1 MYRVGLALLV
11 FAVLACGS
19 RPPSDG
25 GLRDHAG
32 AVIVLEGPAQRIVS
46 LSPALTELLFTLGAG
61 DRVVGRTRWGQDPEG
76 ARSVPSVGDGL
87 NPNIEAVVA
96 RHPDLVLFYLSP
108 SNGVAI
114 ERLNGLGIATA
125 SIRLDGL
132 ADLTGATRLIG
143 ELVGATGVD
152 SLLTAFETQ
161 LDAVTAA
168 ASDRPAV
175 LLLAWD
181 NPPIAIGG
189 ASFQTEIVERAGGR
203 NVFADEARPS
213 LPVSI
218 ETIAAREPDIVLVT
232 GGDEP
237 AFADAP
243 EWQAVRAIRERRF
256 VIVEGT
262 QFAYPSFRAPEA
274 IRELRRALEHRR

>member
-1 MYRVGLALLV
+1 VFRVRLAGLLLV
-11 FAVLACGS
+11 VVACSS

-25 GLRDHAG
+25 ELRDHAG
-32 AVIVLEGPAQRIVS
+32 QLVALEGPAQRIVS
-46 LSPALTELLFTLGAG
+46 LSPALTELLFSLGAG
-61 DRVVGRTRWGQDPEG
+61 DRVVGRTRWGQDPE
-76 ARSVPSVGDGL
+76 AALAVPSVGDGL
-87 NPNIEAVVA
+87 SPNIEAVVA
-96 RHPDLVLFYLSP
+96 REPDLVLFYLSP
-108 SNGVAI
+108 SNGMAI

-132 ADLTGATRLIG
+132 ADLERAAR
-143 ELVGATGVD
+143 LVGKLVDAHTVD
-152 SLLTAFETQ
+152 SVLTAFHTQ
-161 LDAVTAA
+161 LDAATA
-168 ASDRPAV
+168 DEDERPDV

-189 ASFQTEIVERAGGR
+189 ASFQSEIVERAGGH

-218 ETIAAREPDIVLVT
+218 ETIAAREPDVVLLT

-237 AFADAP
+237 AFADAS

-256 VIVEGT
+256 VIVGGT
-262 QFAYPSFRAPEA
+262 QFAHPSFRAPEA
-274 IRELRRALEHRR
+274 IRELRRALENRR

>member
-1 MYRVGLALLV
+1 VSRVGLAVSV
-11 FAVLACGS
+11 FAALACGS

-25 GLRDHAG
+25 ELRDHAG
-32 AVIVLEGPAQRIVS
+32 DVIALEGPATRIVS
-46 LSPALTELLFTLGAG
+46 LSPGLTELLFTLGAG
-61 DRVVGRTRWGQDPEG
+61 DRVVGRTRWGQDPE
-76 ARSVPSVGDGL
+76 AALAVRSVGDGL
-87 NPNIEAVVA
+87 NPNIEAIVA
-96 RHPDLVLFYLSP
+96 RRPDLVLFYLSP

-132 ADLTGATRLIG
+132 ADLAGAARLIG
-143 ELVGATGVD
+143 ELVDATGVD
-152 SLLTAFETQ
+152 SILTAFETQ
-161 LDAVTAA
+161 IDAVTAET
-168 ASDRPAV
+168 SERLDV

-189 ASFQTEIVERAGGR
+189 ASFQSEIVEPAGGR
-203 NVFADEARPS
+203 NVFADEALPS

-218 ETIAAREPDIVLVT
+218 ETIAAREPDVVLIT

-243 EWQAVRAIRERRF
+243 QWQVVRAIRERRF

-262 QFAYPSFRAPEA
+262 KFAYPSFRAPEA
-274 IRELRRALEHRR
+274 IRELRRALERRR

>member
-1 MYRVGLALLV
+1 MYRVGLAVLA
-11 FAVLACGS
+11 FTALACGS
-19 RPPSDG
+19 RSPPDG
-25 GLRDHAG
+25 ELRDHAG
-32 AVIVLEGPAQRIVS
+32 DVIALEGPAKRIVS
-46 LSPALTELLFTLGAG
+46 LSPALTELLFTLGVG
-61 DRVVGRTRWGQDPEG
+61 DRVVGRTRWGQDPE
-76 ARSVPSVGDGL
+76 AALAVPSVGDGL

-114 ERLNGLGIATA
+114 ERLNGLRIATA

-132 ADLTGATRLIG
+132 ADLADAARLIG

-152 SLLTAFETQ
+152 SILTAFETQ
-161 LDAVTAA
+161 LNAVTAG
-168 ASDRPAV
+168 ASERPEV

-189 ASFQTEIVERAGGR
+189 ASFQSEIVERAGGR
-203 NVFADEARPS
+203 NLFADEALPS

-218 ETIAAREPDIVLVT
+218 ETIAAREPDIVLLT

>member
-1 MYRVGLALLV
+1 MSRVGLAVSV
-11 FAVLACGS
+11 FAALACGS

-25 GLRDHAG
+25 ELRDHAG
-32 AVIVLEGPAQRIVS
+32 DVIALEGPATRIVS
-46 LSPALTELLFTLGAG
+46 LSPGLTELLFKLGAG
-61 DRVVGRTRWGQDPEG
+61 DRVVGRTRWGQDPE
-76 ARSVPSVGDGL
+76 AALAVRSVGDGL
-87 NPNIEAVVA
+87 NPNIEAIVA
-96 RHPDLVLFYLSP
+96 RRPDLVLFYLSP

-132 ADLTGATRLIG
+132 ADLAGAARLIG
-143 ELVGATGVD
+143 ELVDATGVD
-152 SLLTAFETQ
+152 SILTAFETQ
-161 LDAVTAA
+161 IDAVTAET
-168 ASDRPAV
+168 SERLDV

-189 ASFQTEIVERAGGR
+189 ASFQSEIVERAGGR
-203 NVFADEARPS
+203 NVFADEALPS

-218 ETIAAREPDIVLVT
+218 ETIAAREPDVVLIT

-274 IRELRRALEHRR
+274 IRELRRALDPHR

>member
-1 MYRVGLALLV
+1 MYRVGLAVLTL
-11 FAVLACGS
+11 AVLACGS
-19 RPPSDG
+19 RPPSG
-25 GLRDHAG
+25 GERRDHAG
-32 AVIVLEGPAQRIVS
+32 DVIALEGQAHRIVS

-61 DRVVGRTRWGQDPEG
+61 DRVVGRTRWGRDPE
-76 ARSVPSVGDGL
+76 AALAVPSVGDGL

-96 RHPDLVLFYLSP
+96 QGPDLVLFYLSP

-114 ERLNGLGIATA
+114 ERLNGLGVATA

-132 ADLTGATRLIG
+132 EDLVRAARLIG

-152 SLLTAFETQ
+152 SVLTAFEAQ
-161 LDAVTAA
+161 LDTVTAETQE
-168 ASDRPAV
+168 RPDV

-189 ASFQTEIVERAGGR
+189 ASFQSEIVERAGGR
-203 NVFADEARPS
+203 NVFADEALPS

-218 ETIAAREPDIVLVT
+218 ETIAAREPDVVLVT

-243 EWQAVRAIRERRF
+243 QWQAVRAIRERRF

-274 IRELRRALEHRR
+274 IRQLRRALENRR